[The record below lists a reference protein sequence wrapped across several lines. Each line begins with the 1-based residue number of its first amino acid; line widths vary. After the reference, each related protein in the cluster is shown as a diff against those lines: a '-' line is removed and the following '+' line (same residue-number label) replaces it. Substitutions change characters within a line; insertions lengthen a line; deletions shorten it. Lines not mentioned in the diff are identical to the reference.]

1 MKRQY
6 KYISFILALFA
17 LLSLLIPSDLIA
29 IDVGSNGINESY
41 VSAIDIKETIT
52 GLAPFD
58 KDNAAGND
66 SGPNNNIVR
75 SFDNINYTLEY
86 ITDLKTNTPI
96 TEAYLMVEFTLPY
109 PKEIATFDMG
119 SMVWMKDPVLTV
131 KNGVQTLTGKRHLQN
146 TADSSA
152 IPGQGTLSIGIK
164 VQAATHGSKIQPT
177 FKLWKIGRAHV

>member
-1 MKRQY
+1 MKRLY
-6 KYISFILALFA
+6 KFISFILALFA

-75 SFDNINYTLEY
+75 SFDNINYTIEY

-96 TEAYLMVEFTLPY
+96 TEAY
-109 PKEIATFDMG
+109 
-119 SMVWMKDPVLTV
+119 
-131 KNGVQTLTGKRHLQN
+131 
-146 TADSSA
+146 
-152 IPGQGTLSIGIK
+152 
-164 VQAATHGSKIQPT
+164 
-177 FKLWKIGRAHV
+177 